1 MEIFNRVMEGLDEA
15 VQHSSDN
22 NKTWKVADIKEALK
36 TGIENKNVKQA
47 LEKLIQVP
55 NLDNMNYD
63 KQNEMFNQYLSEIK
77 NAGSK

>member
-1 MEIFNRVMEGLDEA
+1 MEGLDEA